1 MKKIAAVFTAVALF
15 FGGVVAAAPASATA
29 VAAAS
34 DDRLFFKLVTKEA
47 PSLKAAGQKTL
58 VKTAKQTCKF
68 LRSGFTILD
77 AYELM
82 ENNDFTEKEITAFLA
97 GAIVF
102 YCPEQ
107 ENNY

>member
-1 MKKIAAVFTAVALF
+1 MKKIAVVFTAVALF
-15 FGGVVAAAPASATA
+15 FGGVVTAAPASATA
-29 VAAAS
+29 VASAS
-34 DDRLFFKLVTKEA
+34 DDRMFFRLITKEA
-47 PSLKAAGQKTL
+47 PSLKPAGQKTL

-77 AYELM
+77 AYDLM
-82 ENNDFTEKEITAFLA
+82 EDNGFTQKEITAFLA